1 MRAQYS
7 INRNNLIVYRI
18 GSVSSCG
25 IINNGNPLL
34 SAPETDI
41 RDALLVW
48 EKIGTWKKR
57 HQHFYTCS
65 KRRQKRQRRRQEG
78 QGERLR
84 RLRRRN
90 LPILG
95 LPELRGMLQDPLSL
109 VLSRI
114 WVAVAG
120 EAWWRSLPVLLTWL
134 SLSLLLLS
142 QSFLVS
148 WSTAPW
154 SRWSRWSA
162 LPWSTPPLS
171 LRCQIS
177 SPPQIRGC
185 PGRRIAQLRT
195 CTIVIRYIPVL
206 SPSIMHSL
214 HIHQLRIQA

>member
-1 MRAQYS
+1 MH
-7 INRNNLIVYRI
+7 
-18 GSVSSCG
+18 
-25 IINNGNPLL
+25 
-34 SAPETDI
+34 
-41 RDALLVW
+41 
-48 EKIGTWKKR
+48 EKTIARER
-57 HQHFYTCS
+57 HQQLYTCS

-109 VLSRI
+109 VPSRI

-120 EAWWRSLPVLLTWL
+120 EAWWRSHPVLLTWL
-134 SLSLLLLS
+134 SLSLLLLLLLLLS

-154 SRWSRWSA
+154 SRWSA

-171 LRCQIS
+171 LRCQTS

-195 CTIVIRYIPVL
+195 CTFVIRYIPVL
-206 SPSIMHSL
+206 SPSIIHSL
-214 HIHQLRIQA
+214 HIHQLRTQA